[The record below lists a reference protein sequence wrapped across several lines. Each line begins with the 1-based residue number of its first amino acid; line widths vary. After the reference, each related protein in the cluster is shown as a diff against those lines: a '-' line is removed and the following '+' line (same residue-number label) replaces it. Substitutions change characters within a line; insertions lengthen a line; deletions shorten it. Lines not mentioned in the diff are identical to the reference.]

1 MFWKKGLLGV
11 ITFTLLV
18 VVGRQVAA
26 DSPNVNATP
35 LHDLSANGRIYDQI
49 ELQVSTE
56 PSSDFNGNG
65 TVDMPDFLLFVDHY
79 GTSRG
84 DAGYDAK
91 YDLDGNGT
99 IGIPDFLIFVDNFGN
114 RVPPSGD
121 GGGGSPDLIV
131 ASPSVSDTILAPGKL
146 FTLSATVRNV
156 GTGSSASTTLRY
168 YLSPD
173 ATISTGDIEVG
184 TDSVSGLSAS
194 DTSAESIRLN
204 APSGASTYYYG
215 ACIESVSG
223 ESNTDNNCSDGVRVT
238 HVVTASITTCSGTR
252 DSSTGTAHATIEGTV
267 RAHKTVL
274 SLRITGYANDQ
285 RVGID
290 ELGSLS
296 AGQSQNFSISGTIST
311 STSVSSCKVTLNYK
325 IYGKNSQGVVDKR

>member
-11 ITFTLLV
+11 IAFALLV

-26 DSPNVNATP
+26 DSSNVNATP
-35 LHDLSANGRIYDQI
+35 SI

-56 PSSDFNGNG
+56 PSPDFNGNG

-79 GTSRG
+79 GTSLG

-91 YDLDGNGT
+91 YDLDGNDT

-121 GGGGSPDLIV
+121 GGSPDLIV
-131 ASPSVSDTILAPGKL
+131 ASPSVSDTILVPGQL
-146 FTLSATVRNV
+146 FTLSATVRNT

-285 RVGID
+285 KVGID

-296 AGQSQNFSISGTIST
+296 VGQSQNFSISSTIST